1 MRISVGLLVMFNIL
15 TLGFLFIVVVNAPTP
30 DQDDFFCGPRFNP
43 LPAFAVGGSV
53 VSALF
58 LAAMTHLDLFGE
70 VND

>member
-1 MRISVGLLVMFNIL
+1 MFNIL
-15 TLGFLFIVVVNAPTP
+15 TLGFLFIAVVNTPTA
-30 DQDDFFCGPRFNP
+30 DQDDFFRGPRFNP
-43 LPAFAVGGSV
+43 LPAFVVSGSV